1 MHISVS
7 KLSDVESQIL
17 SVLRRR
23 RFYTLPHV
31 RAYVPAEKALLKLQE
46 EGFVIELRSKKE
58 RYFEAT
64 DNLIETCVAKDIKAE
79 QVKVGNVIYKGCNF
93 FEKYSERWYEADRSN
108 VFCFGKVSKIE
119 HKIVSKNIFENLTFK
134 KSLPI
139 IEITFEGKKKKQK
152 FSLDSIFNIIRVE
165 Y

>member
-64 DNLIETCVAKDIKAE
+64 DNLIETCVAKDVKAE

-93 FEKYSERWYEADRSN
+93 FKKHNDRWYESDRSN

-119 HKIVSKNIFENLTFK
+119 HKIVPRNFFERLTFK
-134 KSLPI
+134 KTLPI
-139 IEITFEGKKKKQK
+139 VEITFENKKKKQQ
-152 FSLDSIFNIIRVE
+152 FCLNTIFNIIRVE